1 MPMKNSK
8 KKKVAAIEIKNKLLQ
23 AEEEMKIKV
32 YRCLFFGCNKN
43 AVRSHSQQKNASLS
57 AISNTKLQVYS
68 LDSNHALAFDTET
81 QKMNVRFILKKI
93 ASAST
98 FPGFCVEHEAFF
110 SIFEKNG
117 IEVNNN
123 KHACHLAYR
132 TVSHELSRQREM
144 LDKHELMGIFT
155 KREAYLNHSIHKELT
170 PLMNDLLSIIRN
182 NDFDNLKTIWKVIPK
197 NLGVSCSSCISLY
210 NGLPDHFYL
219 NRGEDDDNYPTF
231 TFDVLP
237 SESKTVIV
245 CTWLKKFDKYSD
257 WLIESFSNEKEF
269 ERVFNSFVFFDS
281 EDICISP
288 DLWDKE
294 PRIEETVI
302 KVEHAINRSLIK
314 SIEPP
319 ILIHTY
325 ENNID

>member
-1 MPMKNSK
+1 
-8 KKKVAAIEIKNKLLQ
+8 
-23 AEEEMKIKV
+23 
-32 YRCLFFGCNKN
+32 
-43 AVRSHSQQKNASLS
+43 
-57 AISNTKLQVYS
+57 
-68 LDSNHALAFDTET
+68 
-81 QKMNVRFILKKI
+81 
-93 ASAST
+93 
-98 FPGFCVEHEAFF
+98 
-110 SIFEKNG
+110 
-117 IEVNNN
+117 
-123 KHACHLAYR
+123 
-132 TVSHELSRQREM
+132 M

-269 ERVFNSFVFFDS
+269 ERVFNRFVFFDS